1 MSRVWPLFCLRTAGK
16 GFSILETLS
25 AGGRWQ
31 VVIENKTKLY
41 CNLQKVWFWSIKH
54 TRLQL
59 HQMRSAVPSLV
70 AIFKPSP
77 VQGRPAKETS
87 ICDMSKR
94 RCISMEAGWVRA
106 LIPCVLLPSLI
117 CLRFHVISPNG
128 RLGYKKHLQNN
139 AFNGTWRKHGGAKH
153 ACCHISALVPLKA
166 SEGVCEAL
174 FCWLYMSVFYV
185 R

>member
-1 MSRVWPLFCLRTAGK
+1 MSRVWPRFCLRTAGK

-25 AGGRWQ
+25 AGGRWK

-106 LIPCVLLPSLI
+106 LIPCVLLPSQI

-128 RLGYKKHLQNN
+128 RLGYKNIYKTMHLLV
-139 AFNGTWRKHGGAKH
+139 HGGNTEVQNMPAV
-153 ACCHISALVPLKA
+153 ISVH
-166 SEGVCEAL
+166 
-174 FCWLYMSVFYV
+174 
-185 R
+185 